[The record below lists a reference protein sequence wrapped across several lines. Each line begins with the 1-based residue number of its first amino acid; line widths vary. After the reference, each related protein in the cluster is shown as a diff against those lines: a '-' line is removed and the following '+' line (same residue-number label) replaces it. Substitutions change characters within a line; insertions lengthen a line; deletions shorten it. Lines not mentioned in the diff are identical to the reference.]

1 MRLVAIPARVPRYLK
16 ADGTRRAAQ
25 ATGNLTLPIP
35 RVTPHPDQPTFYNG
49 HAFVSHYVLHVLQV
63 HEERTLPGGHFHIT
77 TVALAAGAR
86 GGGLRNCC
94 PQIQLLHF
102 GFHEQLV
109 LQKGNN
115 LGVCNPRHQGA
126 GCRVVEG
133 RSFPFGHPANDS
145 PPL

>member
-86 GGGLRNCC
+86 GGGYETVVHRFSCY
-94 PQIQLLHF
+94 I
-102 GFHEQLV
+102 LV
-109 LQKGNN
+109 SMSSLFYKK
-115 LGVCNPRHQGA
+115 A
-126 GCRVVEG
+126 II
-133 RSFPFGHPANDS
+133 
-145 PPL
+145 